1 MCVYIYI
8 KFKVDFGWSWI
19 EVTGFI
25 IELASLQFTFLMMLR
40 ICLSPRWF
48 LLSSNLE
55 MSILT
60 GKKTTG
66 ILLLYFEIIEAANY
80 ASVLKAVWIKSN
92 GNILSNYQATFKGKI
107 FEPSEKTIVGTQ
119 STWVQWKWNSP
130 TGLWCQKNH
139 MCWRRRMTALSRFRP
154 LPYLNTNAGRN
165 IFFMHS
171 L

>member
-1 MCVYIYI
+1 
-8 KFKVDFGWSWI
+8 
-19 EVTGFI
+19 
-25 IELASLQFTFLMMLR
+25 
-40 ICLSPRWF
+40 
-48 LLSSNLE
+48 

-119 STWVQWKWNSP
+119 STWVQWK
-130 TGLWCQKNH
+130 
-139 MCWRRRMTALSRFRP
+139 
-154 LPYLNTNAGRN
+154 
-165 IFFMHS
+165 
-171 L
+171 